1 MSRETWTTPHD
12 AEWPRM
18 ASVHDT
24 GSGERERPERLLA
37 VNSRRLLPGS
47 DIGRRAFQFL
57 GSISDDGR

>member
-1 MSRETWTTPHD
+1 
-12 AEWPRM
+12 M

-24 GSGERERPERLLA
+24 DSGERERPERLLT

-57 GSISDDGR
+57 GSAT

>member
-1 MSRETWTTPHD
+1 
-12 AEWPRM
+12 M